1 MDSRQDLRQIFAT
14 NLRMARAARG
24 LSQEALAQDAGIAR
38 RYLSRIETANTW
50 AGLEIVSKLAA
61 VLEVEPYELLMP
73 PPKRKRPAQ
82 GS

>member
-1 MDSRQDLRQIFAT
+1 MDSRQDLRHIFAA

-24 LSQEALAQDAGIAR
+24 LSQEALAHDAGIAR

-61 VLEVEPYELLMP
+61 VLEIEPYELLIP
-73 PPKRKRPAQ
+73 PPRRR
-82 GS
+82 G